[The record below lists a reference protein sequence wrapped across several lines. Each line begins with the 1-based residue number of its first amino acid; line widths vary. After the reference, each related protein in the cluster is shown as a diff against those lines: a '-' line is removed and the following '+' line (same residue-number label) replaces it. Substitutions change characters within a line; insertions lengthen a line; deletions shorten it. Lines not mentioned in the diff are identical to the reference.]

1 MITFLNCKIHTF
13 VALMSPCTLF
23 IVSYVLVGMWLVA
36 EVKERYYFVSD
47 HVPKF
52 TFNYLI

>member
-1 MITFLNCKIHTF
+1 MYTFYIY
-13 VALMSPCTLF
+13 